1 MNKTKIKNKFKNE
14 TEFQKTAIGKKLWYP
29 VFITVELMLEATMFF
44 AGFIIAI
51 LIIPLNLDKILAAN
65 SSFVS
70 SSTAL
75 LFIWVIIFTALA
87 TISIIAII
95 VYFKEYKRWLR
106 GLK

>member
-29 VFITVELMLEATMFF
+29 IFITFELMLEATMFF
-44 AGFIIAI
+44 VGFIIAI

>member
-1 MNKTKIKNKFKNE
+1 MNTTKIKNKFKNE

-29 VFITVELMLEATMFF
+29 VFITFELMLEATMFF
-44 AGFIIAI
+44 VGFIIAI

-75 LFIWVIIFTALA
+75 LFIWVIIFTSLA
-87 TISIIAII
+87 TTSIISITK
-95 VYFKEYKRWLR
+95 YLKEYKRWLR

>member
-1 MNKTKIKNKFKNE
+1 MNTTKIKDKLKNE

-29 VFITVELMLEATMFF
+29 IFITFELMLEATMFF
-44 AGFIIAI
+44 VGFIIAI
-51 LIIPLNLDKILAAN
+51 MILPLNLDKTLASN

-75 LFIWVIIFTALA
+75 LFIWVIIFTSLA
-87 TISIIAII
+87 TTSIISITK
-95 VYFKEYKRWLR
+95 YLKEYKRWLR

>member
-1 MNKTKIKNKFKNE
+1 MNTTKIKDKLKNE

-29 VFITVELMLEATMFF
+29 VFITFELMLEATMFF
-44 AGFIIAI
+44 VGFIIAI